1 MGFIE
6 DFYIGGIAGIAS
18 KTALAPV
25 ERIRMMRI
33 NYPDLNFFQISKHI
47 YLHNNLF
54 SFFKGNLLNCIRFVP
69 QNALQMSI
77 FQFSNNLTKFSLN
90 NSP

>member
-54 SFFKGNLLNCIRFVP
+54 SFFFITFLVFF
-69 QNALQMSI
+69 I
-77 FQFSNNLTKFSLN
+77 FLKESG
-90 NSP
+90 